1 MFRAVSLSLLAALV
15 AGCTAG
21 SDPGGPAGATTAAAP
36 APTTTTPTTPPP
48 VEFPLAVVTGLTN
61 LKATVTVK
69 ELKALAA
76 DGKLLLPCGVDVT
89 EPALDTP
96 EKCVAADEVAAALTK
111 SQKKIALLPPGLVQP
126 ATKVLSIA
134 GDGPFGM
141 FGPDLFGDTKARALD
156 YPVTGTAPADDP
168 DVDPAW
174 LAYDVDEIWTM
185 TNLGS
190 LCSDRGAATQAVA
203 RGKGW
208 GWVFKGGTAEYA
220 RPAVVDPPDGEP
232 YRSVQPVDTG
242 NDGAM
247 PDVVKRSDVAIADHE
262 CPVVP
267 TKEYDPQLGRTA
279 VFSVPEA
286 VLPLWTDTLGV
297 DIAYLAANHMSDQ
310 GVSGI
315 RSTLELLDKHGIART
330 GMGMDLDEALEPA
343 YVDVAG
349 VKVGVVA
356 FNDVAGVVA
365 ADEDTPGVAWIT
377 KSNIDTA
384 VKRARDGGADLV
396 VCAPQWWGGAEYHD
410 DLWPLQ
416 EKQLGWFD
424 GAGCDHVIGSGTHVA
439 GPIFVRTVDG
449 KPNVMLAS
457 PGNYLFGQDWWQET
471 QEGVVLD
478 LTFRGTELVNV
489 RLRPTVMILQARP
502 ALLDPEGDGKYVLQR
517 MWKYAEGDYVP

>member
-1 MFRAVSLSLLAALV
+1 
-15 AGCTAG
+15 
-21 SDPGGPAGATTAAAP
+21 
-36 APTTTTPTTPPP
+36 
-48 VEFPLAVVTGLTN
+48 
-61 LKATVTVK
+61 
-69 ELKALAA
+69 
-76 DGKLLLPCGVDVT
+76 
-89 EPALDTP
+89 
-96 EKCVAADEVAAALTK
+96 
-111 SQKKIALLPPGLVQP
+111 
-126 ATKVLSIA
+126 
-134 GDGPFGM
+134 
-141 FGPDLFGDTKARALD
+141 
-156 YPVTGTAPADDP
+156 
-168 DVDPAW
+168 
-174 LAYDVDEIWTM
+174 
-185 TNLGS
+185 
-190 LCSDRGAATQAVA
+190 
-203 RGKGW
+203 
-208 GWVFKGGTAEYA
+208 
-220 RPAVVDPPDGEP
+220 
-232 YRSVQPVDTG
+232 
-242 NDGAM
+242 
-247 PDVVKRSDVAIADHE
+247 
-262 CPVVP
+262 
-267 TKEYDPQLGRTA
+267 
-279 VFSVPEA
+279 
-286 VLPLWTDTLGV
+286 
-297 DIAYLAANHMSDQ
+297 
-310 GVSGI
+310 
-315 RSTLELLDKHGIART
+315 
-330 GMGMDLDEALEPA
+330 MGMDLDEALEPA

-478 LTFRGTELVNV
+478 LTVRGTELVIV